1 MDQKTKE
8 IVNNIM
14 NYVIGKGASD
24 EIKKNQH
31 SVTKALSLSADNLC
45 LESIKNDLWQHIL
58 DRIKCFNRDELLFLA
73 EFMRESFSARLYP
86 VALLD
91 QFATINDI
99 GIYISK
105 IVLGNEILFNNR
117 SYINIARLK
126 YLIDCIIFYDNV
138 KTKIEYTKRNTLS
151 VTIDDI
157 FEPVKNEVVD
167 DFFQGYALY
176 LNSIKVEDMEISNP
190 KLRQYLTD
198 IHLTPEEMY
207 KQANPVIEDIVGF
220 NYDDVDYLL
229 YKIPYM
235 MLNTTYSSDRE
246 NRFHIKIKRID
257 FIHFLKNDI
266 SENHL
271 IKVLEYLSINHCIND
286 GKHSNREVE
295 LRCITED
302 NGVLSFAI
310 RTIVESLGIFKRITI
325 TGHFMDE
332 VTYSYQKAKLELH
345 STDLIKQQQAMST
358 YFSYVVAE
366 LFETYGY
373 LIAKDSNGYPAVDI
387 KDITVNG
394 SKLVFN
400 DIDVLAF
407 NKNTNTIINCE
418 LKYYKVKMDYAGMT
432 KDALDKEK
440 YESLLKRET
449 TLKNN
454 KSAIVNTVFGLSIPD
469 SSIEVKSIVVTS
481 RQNYNTKNIT
491 EYNFEEFKRKLL
503 NNEKL

>member
-1 MDQKTKE
+1 MDTRTKS
-8 IVNNIM
+8 ILNTVSKYI
-14 NYVIGKGASD
+14 IGKGANH
-24 EIKKNQH
+24 EIESNQK
-31 SVTKALSLSADNLC
+31 SIINDLSLSADNLC
-45 LESIKNDLWQHIL
+45 LESIKNALWDYIL
-58 DRIKCFNRDELLFLA
+58 NKIKYFKKDDLLFLA
-73 EFMRESFSARLYP
+73 EYLREEFNARVYP
-86 VALLD
+86 ATLLD
-91 QFATINDI
+91 QYIMMNDI

-105 IVLGNEILFNNR
+105 IVLGNNITFNNN
-117 SYINIARLK
+117 SYINTARLK
-126 YLIDCIIFYDNV
+126 YLIDCIVFYGNI
-138 KTKIEYTKRNTLS
+138 KTKIEYSKRNVLS
-151 VTIDDI
+151 VSIDDI
-157 FEPVKNEVVD
+157 FEPIWNEVVKKY
-167 DFFQGYALY
+167 FKGYDLY
-176 LNSIKVEDMEISNP
+176 LNSTKIEDIKIGDP
-190 KLRQYLTD
+190 KLNQYLIG
-198 IHLTPEEMY
+198 IHLTPDEIY

-220 NYDDVDYLL
+220 HYDDVDYLL
-229 YKIPYM
+229 YNIPYM

-246 NRFHIKIKRID
+246 NRFHIKIKRND
-257 FIHFLKNDI
+257 FIHFFKEGI
-266 SENHL
+266 SEDHL
-271 IKVLEYLSINHCIND
+271 IKVLEYLSINYCIND

-310 RTIVESLGIFKRITI
+310 RTILECLGMFKRITI
-325 TGHFMDE
+325 TGHYMEE

-345 STDLIKQQQAMST
+345 SSDLIKQQQAMSL

-387 KDITVNG
+387 KDIKVNG
-394 SKLVFN
+394 SRLVFN

-440 YESLLKRET
+440 CKSLLKRET

-454 KSAIVNTVFGLSIPD
+454 KSAIVKAVFGLSIPD
-469 SSIEVKSIVVTS
+469 SSIAVKSIVVTS

>member
-1 MDQKTKE
+1 MDKKTKE

-45 LESIKNDLWQHIL
+45 MESIKNDLWEHIL
-58 DRIKCFNRDELLFLA
+58 DRIKYFNRDDLLFLA
-73 EFMRESFSARLYP
+73 EFMRESFSSRLYP

-105 IVLGNEILFNNR
+105 IVLGNNILFNNR
-117 SYINIARLK
+117 SYINLARLK
-126 YLIDCIIFYDNV
+126 YLIDCIIFYDNL

-151 VTIDDI
+151 VSIDDI
-157 FEPVKNEVVD
+157 FEPIKNEVVD
-167 DFFQGYALY
+167 KFFKGYDLY

-198 IHLTPEEMY
+198 IHLTPDEIY

-246 NRFHIKIKRID
+246 NRFHIKIKRNDFID
-257 FIHFLKNDI
+257 FFKDDI
-266 SENHL
+266 NQDHL

-286 GKHSNREVE
+286 GKRSNREVE
-295 LRCITED
+295 LRCITE
-302 NGVLSFAI
+302 NNEVLSFAI
-310 RTIVESLGIFKRITI
+310 RTIAESLGIFKRITI

-345 STDLIKQQQAMST
+345 STDLIKQQQAMSL

-373 LIAKDSNGYPAVDI
+373 LIAKNSNSYPAVDI

-407 NKNTNTIINCE
+407 DKNTDTIINCE

-454 KSAIVNTVFGLSIPD
+454 KGVIVREVFGLNIPD